1 MTQIWKSVFSLQI
14 QHSFVLTVLQFS
26 VLDNKVNFCFRKNIS
41 CNYFVDLLASMREEK
56 PKLSMILGAG
66 AHRGI
71 QELDPHS

>member
-26 VLDNKVNFCFRKNIS
+26 VLDSKVNFCFRKNIS
-41 CNYFVDLLASMREEK
+41 CGHFVDLLASMGEEK
-56 PKLSMILGAG
+56 PKLAVILGAG